1 LPKRAIVSGTG
12 YNFAV
17 TREITQGAA
26 RPKYAWALGLG
37 AIGLSIALGAAIV
50 RPNWGMGVAA
60 ALIALW
66 GLIRCIQYPESGLK
80 FCFWAFP
87 WYAVLRGMIILQF
100 PVALFGV
107 RFWAELVIGGVFG
120 GLLLRDALSRKKL
133 LPVWDDFPALTYLFL
148 CLYGATL
155 TALTQSPL
163 YLVYGFHFVVFPS
176 LFYWAVRW
184 LRPDRA
190 ASERILRAFLGGFV
204 LLALASFYAFFVGPE
219 IALQWNHAVRQQ
231 VYDLVIS
238 RGGPK
243 IDPLIFWRA
252 YLRMQS
258 LLFEENVWG
267 SLCSFVSLLSA
278 AFLVVR
284 KKSLG
289 WLALFLLSTAGLA
302 LSVARGAV
310 VGWGVGMLVLF
321 VQRQRFSWRLNA
333 TLAILGVLVGGGALY
348 LSEQPNVALW
358 LQLGERALT
367 GIESGSFDDRADQW
381 KIGWDLLQRNP
392 SGIGLGTVG
401 YSASGTGIAQSK
413 VADGNYVSLGA
424 EMGWLGLTL
433 LGVVLLSAL
442 WVLVRRQRALT
453 DPATRALGLGLTGYL
468 VAMAVHAVSANVFE
482 YYYTFP
488 VFWAL
493 LGVFVSRCADRRD
506 VA

>member
-1 LPKRAIVSGTG
+1 M
-12 YNFAV
+12 
-17 TREITQGAA
+17 TREIPPASA
-26 RPKYAWALGLG
+26 RPKNAW
-37 AIGLSIALGAAIV
+37 AIGLVALLLSFALGAAIV

-60 ALIALW
+60 GLIALW
-66 GLIRCIQYPESGLK
+66 GLAHCIRRPESGLK

-87 WYAVLRGMIILQF
+87 WFAVLRGMIILQF
-100 PVALFGV
+100 PVALFGI
-107 RFWAELVIGGVFG
+107 RFWAELVMGGVFA
-120 GLLLRDALSRKKL
+120 GLILRDALAGKKFR
-133 LPVWDDFPALTYLFL
+133 PVWDDLPALVYLL
-148 CLYGATL
+148 MCLYGATITVL
-155 TALTQSPL
+155 ALLARSAL
-163 YLVYGFHFVVFPS
+163 FLVYGFHVVVFPS

-184 LRPDRA
+184 LRPDRFGG
-190 ASERILRAFLGGFV
+190 ERLLKAFLGGYI
-204 LLALASFYAFFVGPE
+204 LLAVASFYAFFAGPE
-219 IALQWNHAVRQQ
+219 IVFQWNHAVRQQ
-231 VYDLVIS
+231 VYDLVAS

-243 IDPLIFWRA
+243 IDPVIFWRA

-267 SLCSFVSLLSA
+267 SLCSFVSLMSA

-289 WLALFLLSTAGLA
+289 WVCLFLLSTVGLA
-302 LSVARGAV
+302 LSIARGAV
-310 VGWGVGMLVLF
+310 VGWGVGMLVLL

-333 TLAILGVLVGGGALY
+333 SLAVLGGLIGGGAVY

-358 LQLGERALT
+358 LQLGERAMT
-367 GIESGSFDDRADQW
+367 GIESGSFDDRAEQW
-381 KIGWDLLQRNP
+381 KVGWDLLQRNP
-392 SGIGLGTVG
+392 SGVGLGTVG
-401 YSASGTGIAQSK
+401 YSASGTGIAQSQ

-424 EMGWLGLTL
+424 EMGWLGLAM

-442 WVLVRRQRALT
+442 WVLVRHRRAVA

-493 LGVFVSRCADRRD
+493 LGVYVARCTDRCD